1 MSVLKGKTK
10 RKKMHKTVQICA
22 QNEDAEVC
30 EDVDRINFLREENL
44 GGGEDTQGDC
54 WRICVHLNPERE
66 RETDRRE
73 K

>member
-44 GGGEDTQGDC
+44 GGGRTHRATAGGYVC
-54 WRICVHLNPERE
+54 I
-66 RETDRRE
+66 
-73 K
+73 